1 MSAAAVPDTRI
12 DSYRRI
18 QIYGTKSRL
27 YVVGHDS
34 GVCRILKFR
43 RQDGPRLDAVV
54 DPICY
59 TPSQLS
65 LVLRKVH
72 EQSGGLQLICKVGL
86 GVLQSVGGAHLH
98 PHASISPG
106 NSVSIF
112 ARHETLNLNALL
124 AALKAPLRHALQQ

>member
-12 DSYRRI
+12 DSYRCI
-18 QIYGTKSRL
+18 HIYGTKSRL

-72 EQSGGLQLICKVGL
+72 EQSGGQLQLICKVK
-86 GVLQSVGGAHLH
+86 
-98 PHASISPG
+98 
-106 NSVSIF
+106 NSVFSCVTCMLLLCSI
-112 ARHETLNLNALL
+112 ATSCELVCCVNLHAGGELL
-124 AALKAPLRHALQQ
+124 SAVVLGTMVQAAVVV

>member
-86 GVLQSVGGAHLH
+86 ECCSRLVVHINTHVRPLVLAVVKYAYML
-98 PHASISPG
+98 
-106 NSVSIF
+106 VT
-112 ARHETLNLNALL
+112 R
-124 AALKAPLRHALQQ
+124 PLGR